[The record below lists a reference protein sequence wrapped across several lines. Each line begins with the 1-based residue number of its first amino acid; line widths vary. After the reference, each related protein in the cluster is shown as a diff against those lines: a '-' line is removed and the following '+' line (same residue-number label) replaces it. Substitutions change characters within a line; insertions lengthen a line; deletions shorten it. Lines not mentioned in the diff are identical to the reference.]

1 LDKEGGGTMLKFI
14 WNGIKLDGKLYRA
27 HYSLGGVIGQPAE
40 TITIYAKDYIRF
52 PAIAGF
58 TVQNDSDIMTDY
70 HETDRIRVG
79 PDNPHYEA
87 VKAALNAANK
97 HYSR

>member
-1 LDKEGGGTMLKFI
+1 MLKFI

-27 HYSLGGVIGQPAE
+27 HYSLGKVIGQPAE
-40 TITIYAKDYIRF
+40 TITIYAKNYKRF
-52 PAIAGF
+52 PAIAGL

-70 HETDRIRVG
+70 HETDRIRVR
-79 PDNPHYEA
+79 PDNVHYAA
-87 VKAALNAANK
+87 VKSALDAYNK